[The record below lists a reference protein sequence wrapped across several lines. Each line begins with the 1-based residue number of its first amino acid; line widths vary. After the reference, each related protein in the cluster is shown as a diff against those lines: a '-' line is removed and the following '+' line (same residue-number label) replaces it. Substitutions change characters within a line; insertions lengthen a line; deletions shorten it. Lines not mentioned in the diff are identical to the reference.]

1 MTVKDIVV
9 RVDVP
14 SGAFIVPTEKP
25 CRSFHIPPFKMPAAP
40 ASLLLFLKASHSLH
54 KSSNPEVITKLKW
67 NHLFIYLFIYLI
79 WKWKQLVFMAGKITV
94 RVFSVFFEKKEA
106 RVSQFLVSCDN
117 YQRVA
122 LCFHIKLALF
132 IVSFFHSFWK
142 SRCFGYPFFLCHP
155 QLWCFSVL
163 FPGDSHWLTLAGS
176 LLLCSHNVFH
186 KGPRRLRAL
195 CVI

>member
-1 MTVKDIVV
+1 
-9 RVDVP
+9 
-14 SGAFIVPTEKP
+14 
-25 CRSFHIPPFKMPAAP
+25 
-40 ASLLLFLKASHSLH
+40 
-54 KSSNPEVITKLKW
+54 
-67 NHLFIYLFIYLI
+67 
-79 WKWKQLVFMAGKITV
+79 MAGKITV
-94 RVFSVFFEKKEA
+94 RVFSVFKKKKKET

-122 LCFHIKLALF
+122 LCFRIKSALN

-176 LLLCSHNVFH
+176 LLLCSHNVYH

-195 CVI
+195 CVIQHLQVQFTHRVPAASSVASADEPDEFAIDSCKVKTINLSPLTAMSDVVMLCPMFATG